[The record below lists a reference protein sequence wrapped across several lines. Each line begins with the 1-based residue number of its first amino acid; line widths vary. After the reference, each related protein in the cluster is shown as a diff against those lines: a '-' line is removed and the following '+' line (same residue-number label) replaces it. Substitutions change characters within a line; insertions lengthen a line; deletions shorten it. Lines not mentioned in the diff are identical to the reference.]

1 MKHRNHMIPC
11 LIVAAL
17 AVVLIAT
24 GSLPFGAGIG
34 LVLLLCPLLMGT
46 MMWLLMRQPAA
57 PSAHSDQHRPD
68 SLDEPQPLSRTP
80 HS

>member
-11 LIVAAL
+11 MIVAAL

-46 MMWLLMRQPAA
+46 MMWLMMRQPAA
-57 PSAHSDQHRPD
+57 PSARSDQQRSD
-68 SLDEPQPLSRTP
+68 SLDDSQPVSRTP